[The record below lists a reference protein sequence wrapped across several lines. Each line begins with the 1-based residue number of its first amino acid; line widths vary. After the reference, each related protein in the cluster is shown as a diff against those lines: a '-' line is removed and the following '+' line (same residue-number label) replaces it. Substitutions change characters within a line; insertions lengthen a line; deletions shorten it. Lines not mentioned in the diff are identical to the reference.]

1 MCGIIGFFSETKDKK
16 EIAMLKK
23 VVMETKIRG
32 LHSFGTAYFK
42 NGKIKIKKEFEL
54 NFDKLFGKFINSN
67 SKRIIFHCRYS
78 TSGDYHKHKNNQPIK
93 VGKVAIA
100 MNGIISMERKKK
112 YEKQFNVEC
121 KSGNDAE
128 IILRKDMKYLEFLN
142 EYNYVSFAGVFLKKN
157 KIVGLRNNKRPMY
170 KFKYRESKFIVSTA
184 DIAVRSGIDNVKIV
198 KPFKLVRI

>member
-42 NGKIKIKKEFEL
+42 NVKIKVIKDFEL
-54 NFDKLFGKFINSN
+54 NFNNLFEDFINSK

-100 MNGIISMERKKK
+100 MNGIVSMEKKKK
-112 YEKQFNVEC
+112 YEKEFDVEC

-142 EYNYVSFAGVFLKKN
+142 EYNDVSFAGIFLRKN

-170 KFKYRESKFIVSTA
+170 KFKYRESKFIVSTK
-184 DIAVRSGIDNVKIV
+184 DIAVRSGIDSAKVV
-198 KPFKLVRI
+198 KPFKLIRI